1 MKAIVSGNGVLIPRR
16 MLRGV
21 KEVEIRQD
29 GRTIVAQ
36 PAARES
42 DPLFGLG
49 EHPVRS
55 GVADGA
61 EHHDTHLY
69 GGTTCRRIK
78 KTLAFDKHF
87 TQAGFERLP

>member
-1 MKAIVSGNGVLIPRR
+1 MKVIVTGTGVLIPRR

-29 GRTIVAQ
+29 GRNVVVQ
-36 PAARES
+36 PAASEN

-49 EHPVRS
+49 QHPVRT

-61 EHHDTHLY
+61 EHHDAHLY
-69 GGTTCRRIK
+69 GGT
-78 KTLAFDKHF
+78 
-87 TQAGFERLP
+87 

>member
-1 MKAIVSGNGVLIPRR
+1 MKAIVTGTGVLIPRR

-29 GRTIVAQ
+29 GRNVVVQ
-36 PAARES
+36 PAACES

-49 EHPVRS
+49 KHPVRT

-61 EHHDTHLY
+61 EHHDAQLY
-69 GGTTCRRIK
+69 GGT
-78 KTLAFDKHF
+78 
-87 TQAGFERLP
+87 